1 MTKPF
6 MKGRSGKAM
15 GAPKV
20 PMGGPTKMG
29 GGIGG
34 GNASALSQGIAAAR
48 PMQKPRVG
56 PIATKQSLMRNPMGI
71 GGGL

>member
-1 MTKPF
+1 MKKPF
-6 MKGRSGKAM
+6 QKGVAGKAV

-20 PMGGPTKMG
+20 PMGGPTKLG
-29 GGIGG
+29 GGLGG